1 MEKVRIIDE
10 ASTTIVDPCILVC
23 LEKQSSR
30 LKVEEEITLQMLK
43 DTKMRRKERKFM
55 SKKSLTV
62 ALFFGLVVVLIGC
75 TQTEESWQE
84 SALFTSGS
92 YTMIGE

>member
-1 MEKVRIIDE
+1 
-10 ASTTIVDPCILVC
+10 
-23 LEKQSSR
+23 
-30 LKVEEEITLQMLK
+30 
-43 DTKMRRKERKFM
+43 M

>member
-43 DTKMRRKERKFM
+43 DT
-55 SKKSLTV
+55 
-62 ALFFGLVVVLIGC
+62 
-75 TQTEESWQE
+75 
-84 SALFTSGS
+84 
-92 YTMIGE
+92 